1 MRLALKFDISVVR
14 RLALAFCLSA
24 ALAACGSLSVE
35 ADYPENDNGATAESG
50 SVFSFLSLGKEKP
63 SASEKA
69 APAQNAPVRGLRVNA
84 LLWQASLETLSFLP
98 LASADPMGGVILTDW
113 YNDPSA
119 NNERIKVNL
128 FISGRELR
136 ADALRVSVFRE
147 TLRNGKWV
155 STAASSKAAR
165 QLENIVLTRARD
177 LSVARRAER

>member
-1 MRLALKFDISVVR
+1 M
-14 RLALAFCLSA
+14 
-24 ALAACGSLSVE
+24 
-35 ADYPENDNGATAESG
+35 
-50 SVFSFLSLGKEKP
+50 
-63 SASEKA
+63 
-69 APAQNAPVRGLRVNA
+69 
-84 LLWQASLETLSFLP
+84 P
-98 LASADPMGGVILTDW
+98 LASADPVSGVILTDW

>member
-1 MRLALKFDISVVR
+1 MRPAIIFNPSAFR
-14 RLALAFCLSA
+14 RFVLAFCLSA
-24 ALAACGSLSVE
+24 ALASCGSLSVE
-35 ADYPENDNGATAESG
+35 ADYPESDNGATAESG
-50 SVFSFLSLGKEKP
+50 SVFSFLGFGKEKP
-63 SASEKA
+63 AASEKS
-69 APAQNAPVRGLRVNA
+69 APAQIAPVRGLRVNA
-84 LLWQASLETLSFLP
+84 LLWQASLDTLAFMP
-98 LASADPMGGVILTDW
+98 LASADPVGGVILTDW